1 MAGMKNDFS
10 SNERA
15 TAPMREHVRMLRR
28 EAGEAERRLW
38 ARLRNHG
45 LGVKFR
51 RQHPIGSYVADF
63 FCHQAGLVVLIDGG
77 QNQRDGERP
86 EEALRSRHFEQRGY
100 RVLRLRED
108 AVLKE
113 METALRSIRDA
124 LQVDNGAR
132 S

>member
-1 MAGMKNDFS
+1 MNKDLPTDQS
-10 SNERA
+10 QVEK
-15 TAPMREHVRMLRR
+15 PMRDRVRMLRR

-63 FCHQAGLVVLIDGG
+63 FCHQAGLVVEIDGG

-86 EEALRSRHFEQRGY
+86 EEALRNRHFEQRGY
-100 RVLRLRED
+100 RMLRLRED
-108 AVLKE
+108 AVLRDIE
-113 METALRSIRDA
+113 AALRTIRESLHDG
-124 LQVDNGAR
+124 NRPG

>member
-1 MAGMKNDFS
+1 MNNDLPNQS
-10 SNERA
+10 QVQR
-15 TAPMREHVRMLRR
+15 PMRDRVRMLRR

-63 FCHQAGLVVLIDGG
+63 FCHQAGLVVDIDDG
-77 QNQRDGERP
+77 QNQREGERAQ
-86 EEALRSRHFEQRGY
+86 EALRSRHFEQRGY

-108 AVLKE
+108 AMVKDIE
-113 METALRSIRDA
+113 AALRIIRES
-124 LQVDNGAR
+124 LQDDKRAR

>member
-1 MAGMKNDFS
+1 
-10 SNERA
+10 
-15 TAPMREHVRMLRR
+15 MRDRVRMLRR

-63 FCHQAGLVVLIDGG
+63 FCHQAGLVVEVDRG
-77 QNQRDGERP
+77 QSQRDGERA

-108 AVLKE
+108 AVLRDLE
-113 METALRSIRDA
+113 AALRAIREA
-124 LQVDNGAR
+124 LQVENRPDLE
-132 S
+132 

>member
-1 MAGMKNDFS
+1 
-10 SNERA
+10 
-15 TAPMREHVRMLRR
+15 MRDRVRILRR

-63 FCHQAGLVVLIDGG
+63 FCHQAGLVVDIDGG
-77 QNQRDGERP
+77 QNQREGERAW
-86 EEALRSRHFEQRGY
+86 EALRSRHFEQRGY

-108 AVLKE
+108 AVLSD
-113 METALRSIRDA
+113 MEGALRIIEES
-124 LQVDNGAR
+124 LQDDKR
-132 S
+132 SGS